1 MRSQATGAPGDDPK
15 TFPSPGI
22 VQISE
27 FIDFLSRFPGVS
39 ALEATC
45 AVTLRA
51 AINQEAHMKKIILA
65 GVIAL
70 GAWGIT
76 LIPAPAQA
84 GNCDN
89 VRCMA
94 CPAGTVWSPVPN
106 DCCRCVP
113 V

>member
-1 MRSQATGAPGDDPK
+1 
-15 TFPSPGI
+15 
-22 VQISE
+22 
-27 FIDFLSRFPGVS
+27 
-39 ALEATC
+39 
-45 AVTLRA
+45 
-51 AINQEAHMKKIILA
+51 MKKIILA

-76 LIPAPAQA
+76 LIPTPAQA

-94 CPAGTVWSPVPN
+94 CPAGTVWSPIPS

>member
-1 MRSQATGAPGDDPK
+1 
-15 TFPSPGI
+15 
-22 VQISE
+22 
-27 FIDFLSRFPGVS
+27 
-39 ALEATC
+39 
-45 AVTLRA
+45 
-51 AINQEAHMKKIILA
+51 MKKLILA

-84 GNCDN
+84 ANCDN

-94 CPAGTVWSPVPN
+94 CPAGTVWSPTPH